1 MNIKV
6 IICVL
11 FIFSLCFSSSYAG
24 EYLDVAPDYT
34 AKMPDDFYYKKGY
47 RVQWWYFTGHLFTDS
62 GREFGYEI
70 AFFVV
75 NVQKKD
81 YKSRFGVND
90 IYISHFAVSDV
101 LKNKFYYH
109 DKTDTGAYGYA
120 GAEESRLRVWVG
132 RDTLEGTVTNISL
145 EASDSDMDK
154 ALALQ
159 LRPKKPVILNGEK
172 GYSRKSET
180 SPLISSIYF
189 SYTNIETEGILKIG
203 EEEYSIKGKSWFDR
217 EISSRGLGDNQKGWD
232 WFAIQLYDNREIM
245 LYIIRNKNGSID
257 TYSSGT
263 FVYSDGRYRRL
274 LKNDFTVKVLSHYT
288 SEKTGARYP
297 AQWEINIPSEK
308 IFLKVTPLIK
318 DQEVIAYSSTGNY
331 YWEGACTVEG
341 DEKGRAYV
349 EMTGY

>member
-1 MNIKV
+1 MK
-6 IICVL
+6 IIGSIL
-11 FIFSLCFSSSYAG
+11 IIIFLSFSASYAA
-24 EYLDVAPDYT
+24 EYLDVTPDYT
-34 AKMPDDFYYKKGY
+34 VRIPDDFYYKKDY

-75 NVQKKD
+75 NVQKRD
-81 YKSRFGVND
+81 YTSRFGVHD

-101 LKNKFYYH
+101 MENKFHFH
-109 DKTDTGAYGYA
+109 DKTDTGAFGYA
-120 GAEESRLRVWVG
+120 GAKENRLRVWVE
-132 RDTLEGTVTNISL
+132 RDILEGTVTNISL
-145 EASDSDMDK
+145 KASDMDK
-154 ALALQ
+154 MIELQ
-159 LRPKKPVILNGEK
+159 LLPTKPVILNGER

-189 SYTNIETEGILKIG
+189 SYTNIRTQGMLKIG
-203 EEEYSIKGKSWFDR
+203 KKEYNIKGKSWFDR
-217 EISSRGLGDNQKGWD
+217 EISSRGLGDHQKGWD
-232 WFAIQLYDNREIM
+232 WFAIQLHDNREIM
-245 LYIIRNKNGSID
+245 LYIIRNKDGSID

-263 FVYSDGRYRRL
+263 FIYPDGRYRRL
-274 LKNDFTVKVLSHYT
+274 LKDDFTVRVLNHYT

-297 AQWEINIPSEK
+297 ARWEIKIPSEK
-308 IFLKVTPLIK
+308 ISLKVTPLMK

-331 YWEGACTVEG
+331 YWEGTCNVEG